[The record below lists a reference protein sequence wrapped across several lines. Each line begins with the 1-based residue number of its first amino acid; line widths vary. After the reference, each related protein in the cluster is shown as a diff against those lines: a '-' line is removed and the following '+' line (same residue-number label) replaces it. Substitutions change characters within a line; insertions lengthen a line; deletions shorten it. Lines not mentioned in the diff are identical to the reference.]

1 MANKNAYEIRTEVLK
16 EANSNCW
23 NRYYQRVEAARLKR
37 LDQHFENPED
47 RVATGDY
54 ISEIDQPTATDV
66 VAEAEALYSFINYD
80 K

>member
-23 NRYYQRVEAARLKR
+23 NRYYQRVEAARLKKLAVH
-37 LDQHFENPED
+37 LDNPD
-47 RVATGDY
+47 ATGDY